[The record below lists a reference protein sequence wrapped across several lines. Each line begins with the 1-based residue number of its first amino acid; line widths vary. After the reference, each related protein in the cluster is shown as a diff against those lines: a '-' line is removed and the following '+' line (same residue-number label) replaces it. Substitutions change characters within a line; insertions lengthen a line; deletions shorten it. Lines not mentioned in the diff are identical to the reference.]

1 MKEFVLRATPLA
13 IAAAAILPVLA
24 ALAAFGNSLAFAAAL
39 FAGIALFL
47 GWNWIVGEALNQI
60 IPTARRPPLGMFRL
74 CIIGCAT
81 YAAAF
86 VAALTEIG
94 PHWMARYP
102 LIAAVLHVVAALGIV
117 EIARFVANNLALAE
131 AEADL
136 SPMFPGAMALALS
149 PIAGMPLLQRRIKRL
164 FDSSN
169 RIE

>member
-24 ALAAFGNSLAFAAAL
+24 AVATFGDGLAFAGAL

-47 GWNWIVGEALNQI
+47 GWNWIVGEALNQL
-60 IPTARRPPLGMFRL
+60 IPIAHRPPLLTFRL

-86 VAALTEIG
+86 VAAQMGIG
-94 PHWMARYP
+94 PSWMAHYP
-102 LIAAVLHVVAALGIV
+102 LIAVVLHVTAALAIV
-117 EIARFVANNLALAE
+117 EIARFVATNLTLAE

-136 SPMFPGAMALALS
+136 PPMVPGAMALALS
-149 PIAGMPLLQRRIKRL
+149 PIAGMPLLQRRIRRL
-164 FDSSN
+164 FDTSN
-169 RIE
+169 RGE